1 MARPTNDERLNKIHL
16 EALVRF
22 DRIQEAVRDERK
34 QCLDDRRFYS
44 IPGAQWEGELGKQ
57 FENKPKI
64 EVNKVHLA
72 VMRVINEYRNNR
84 ITVDFV
90 PRSGV
95 KDDELAD
102 ACDGMFRADEID
114 SGAEEAY
121 DNAFEEG
128 AGGGFGAFRL
138 RAEYEDEEDP
148 DDDRQR
154 IKIEPIYD
162 ADSSVFFDV
171 DAKRQDK
178 ADAKYCFVVYSQS
191 HDAFADEWDEDPATW
206 PKDVSRVEFD
216 WYTPDVVYVAE
227 YYLVEEKRDYAL
239 TYTGVAG
246 DEKKFKAS
254 ELDDE
259 MIEQLIATGYK
270 ETRRKRTTTKRVHKY
285 IMSGNSILEDSGLIA
300 GKCIPIVPVYGKR
313 WFVDNV
319 ERCMGVVRLAK
330 DAQRLKNV
338 QLSNLAL
345 ISSLSGAERPIFSP
359 EQVSGLEHTWENA
372 HLKNYAYMLARP
384 ITDANGNPQ
393 ITGPIGFTKAP
404 EIPPAQAALLQ
415 LTDTDMQSILGN
427 QGEADKMVSNISGK
441 AVELIQTRL
450 DMQTFIYM
458 SNFAKAIRRAG
469 EIWLSMAKDIYVE
482 EGREMKTIGQT
493 QEVSTVILGEPEA
506 APKTGAV
513 RKGIDF
519 SRAAFDVAVDVGPA
533 FTSRREATVRAI
545 TGIMQMTQ
553 DPETM
558 QVLTATALM
567 NMEGEGLSDLREY
580 NRKKLVQMGVLK
592 PTDEEAQM
600 MAAQAGEKSANDK
613 ALEGMA
619 AEAEAKATKARV
631 DVVKTLA
638 EVEKIKADVEKI
650 NAETIETLAGVDMA
664 STDQALAIAEKLSPK
679 IETAPMGEGVNAN
692 G

>member
-1 MARPTNDERLNKIHL
+1 MARPTNDERFQKIHA
-16 EALVRF
+16 EALLRF
-22 DRIQEAVRDERK
+22 DRIQQAVRDERK

-44 IPGAQWEGELGKQ
+44 IPGAQWEGDLGAQ

-138 RAEYEDEEDP
+138 RAAYEDDEDP

-162 ADSSVFFDV
+162 ADSSVYFDL

-178 ADAKYCFVVYSQS
+178 ADAKYAFVVYSQS
-191 HDAFADEWDEDPATW
+191 HDAFKDEWDDDPASW
-206 PKDVSRVEFD
+206 PKEVNRVDFD
-216 WYTPDVVYVAE
+216 WCTPDVVFVAE
-227 YYLVEEKRDYAL
+227 YYLIEEKRDYAL
-239 TYTGVAG
+239 TYTGIAG
-246 DEKKFKAS
+246 DEKKLKAS

-259 MIEQLIATGYK
+259 MLDQLTATGYT
-270 ETRRKRTTTKRVHKY
+270 ETRRKRTTSKRVHKY
-285 IMSGNSILEDSGLIA
+285 IMSGNSILEDSGVIA
-300 GKCIPIVPVYGKR
+300 GKCIPVVPVYGKR

-330 DAQRLKNV
+330 DAQRLKNA
-338 QLSNLAL
+338 QLSKLAEISA
-345 ISSLSGAERPIFSP
+345 ISSVRKPIFTP
-359 EQVSGLEHTWENA
+359 EQVKGHELTWAEDNI
-372 HLKNYAYMLARP
+372 KNYPYALVNP

-393 ITGPIGFTKAP
+393 PAAALGYTEPP
-404 EIPPAQAALLQ
+404 EISPALAALLQ
-415 LTDTDMQSILGN
+415 LTETDMRDILGN

-441 AVELIQTRL
+441 AVEMIQTRL

-458 SNFAKAIRRAG
+458 SNFAKAIRRSG

-519 SRAAFDVAVDVGPA
+519 SRAAFDVAVDVGPS

-553 DPETM
+553 DPETL

-567 NMEGEGLSDLREY
+567 NMEGEGLTDLREY

-619 AEAEAKATKARV
+619 EEAQAKATKARV
-631 DVVKTLA
+631 DVVKSLA
-638 EVEKIKADVEKI
+638 ETEKIKAEIESI
-650 NAETIETLAGVDMA
+650 NAKTIETLAGVDMA

-679 IETAPMGEGVNAN
+679 IEAAPMGEGVIAN

>member
-1 MARPTNDERLNKIHL
+1 MARPTNAAKLDEIHA
-16 EALVRF
+16 EALLRF
-22 DRIQEAVRDERK
+22 DRIQDAVREERE
-34 QCLDDRRFYS
+34 QCLNDRRFYS
-44 IPGAQWEGELGKQ
+44 IPGAQWEGDFGEQ

-138 RAEYEDEEDP
+138 RAVYEDEEDP

-162 ADSSVFFDV
+162 ADTSVYFDP

-178 ADAKYCFVVYSQS
+178 ADAKYAFVVYSKS
-191 HDAFADEWDEDPATW
+191 HDAFIDEWEDNPATW
-206 PKDVSRVEFD
+206 PKEEGGVEYD
-216 WYTPDVVYVAE
+216 WYTVDVVYVAE
-227 YYLVEEKRDYAL
+227 YYLIEEKRDYAL

-246 DEKKFKAS
+246 DEKKYKES

-259 MIEQLIATGYK
+259 IRDQLAATGYT
-270 ETRRKRTTTKRVHKY
+270 ETRRKRTMAKRVHKY
-285 IMSGNSILEDSGLIA
+285 IMSGNSILEDSGVIA
-300 GKCIPIVPVYGKR
+300 GKCIPVVPVYGKR

-330 DAQRLKNV
+330 DAQRLKNA
-338 QLSNLAL
+338 QLSKLAEISA
-345 ISSLSGAERPIFSP
+345 ISSVRKPIFTP
-359 EQVSGLEHTWENA
+359 EQVKGHELTWAEDNI
-372 HLKNYAYMLARP
+372 KNYPYALVNP

-393 ITGPIGFTKAP
+393 PAAALGYT
-404 EIPPAQAALLQ
+404 EPPDISPALAALLQ
-415 LTDTDMQSILGN
+415 LTETDMRDILGN

-441 AVELIQTRL
+441 AVEMIQTRL

-458 SNFAKAIRRAG
+458 SNFAKSIRRAG

-482 EGREMKTIGQT
+482 QGREMKTIGQT
-493 QEVSTVILGEPEA
+493 QEVATVVLGEPEA

-519 SRAAFDVAVDVGPA
+519 SRAAFDVAVDVGPS

-553 DPETM
+553 DPETLT
-558 QVLTATALM
+558 VLTATALM
-567 NMEGEGLSDLREY
+567 NMEGEGLNDLREY

-619 AEAEAKATKARV
+619 EEAQAKATKARV
-631 DVVKTLA
+631 DVVKSLA
-638 EVEKIKADVEKI
+638 ETEKIKAEIESI
-650 NAETIETLAGVDMA
+650 NAKTIETLASVDMA
-664 STDQALAIAEKLSPK
+664 STDQALAIADKLSPQ
-679 IETAPMGEGVNAN
+679 IQAAPMGEGVIAN